1 MFRLGLIQMY
11 VKPGD
16 LPVNL
21 RRAGRLIEEA
31 AKGGAQ
37 VVVLPE
43 AMDCGW
49 TSPLARFWAARV
61 PQGGTCQWLRD
72 AAVDFGV
79 YVCSG
84 LTERE
89 GDENDPRLEDE
100 EFRAAATLYNAAVL
114 ISPAGELLLHHR
126 KLNELDIAHDL
137 YAQGDRLG
145 VARTELAT
153 FGLMIC
159 ADGFA
164 TGHVVSRAMGLMGA
178 DVILSPSA
186 WAVPADHDN
195 LKTPYGQEWRDC
207 YVPVAREYGLWVVG
221 VSNVGP
227 ITAGPWEGR
236 RCIGCS
242 LVIGPDGRA
251 VLQGPY
257 GEDAERVMFVDIEPH
272 ERRVR
277 GSSWQGRDRATNS

>member
-16 LPVNL
+16 AKANL
-21 RRAGRLIEEA
+21 RRAVELIERA
-31 AKGGAQ
+31 AKGGAG
-37 VVVLPE
+37 VIVLPE

-49 TSPLARFWAARV
+49 THPSAREFASPV
-61 PQGGTCQWLRD
+61 PDGQTFKALRRS
-72 AAVDFGV
+72 ATEHRV

-89 GDENDPRLEDE
+89 GDHV
-100 EFRAAATLYNAAVL
+100 YNSAVL
-114 ISPAGELLLHHR
+114 ISPSGELLLKHR
-126 KLNELDIAHDL
+126 KLNELEIAHDL

-153 FGLMIC
+153 FGLMVC

-164 TGHVVSRAMGLMGA
+164 PDHVVSRTLGLMGA
-178 DVILSPSA
+178 DVVLSPSA

-195 LKTPYGQEWRDC
+195 EMTPYGGEWLDC
-207 YVPVAREYGLWVVG
+207 YVPVAREFGMWVAG

-227 ITAGPWEGR
+227 VSAGPWAGR

-242 LVIGPDGRA
+242 LVIGPDGRQ
-251 VLQGPY
+251 VLKGPY
-257 GEDAERVMFVDIEPH
+257 GQDADTVLYVDVTPH
-272 ERRVR
+272 RRAVR
-277 GSSWQGRDRATNS
+277 GSSWGAVS